1 MLKGVNRHEHDPKL
15 GKTVDIAS
23 MWQDA
28 VLMKQYNFNAVR
40 CSHYPNHPLWYEICT
55 AIGLYCIDEANIE
68 THGFDPGLRNN
79 PSNPACSPIWL
90 ASIVDRGAR
99 MFERDKNQACII
111 MWSLGNES
119 GYGAAHDAMAGYL
132 RNRDKTRLV
141 SS

>member
-1 MLKGVNRHEHDPKL
+1 
-15 GKTVDIAS
+15 
-23 MWQDA
+23 
-28 VLMKQYNFNAVR
+28 
-40 CSHYPNHPLWYEICT
+40 
-55 AIGLYCIDEANIE
+55 
-68 THGFDPGLRNN
+68 
-79 PSNPACSPIWL
+79 
-90 ASIVDRGAR
+90 